1 MQRGGKFKKYENG
14 RSFSNGKT
22 RDGAYKASS
31 KYLSNI
37 KRSLPRARKSSGSTI
52 SHVKYKCLE
61 VEFGLTK
68 HRWWRRRV
76 MRKSELNYEF
86 NEKYIFTFINFRR
99 KK

>member
-22 RDGAYKASS
+22 RDGTYKASS
-31 KYLSNI
+31 KYLSHI
-37 KRSLPRARKSSGSTI
+37 KRSLPRARKSSGTTI

-61 VEFGLTK
+61 VEFGLTE